1 MESVRYTY
9 RIQEVI
15 YVNDTTMYIVWA
27 VAIVVFGAIEGVTF
41 QLVSIWFV
49 FGSIAALISAFLGA
63 PIYLQIILWIAVS
76 LAALLLTRP
85 IVRKKL
91 NTKIQPTNLDRCIG
105 EQALVIEDIDNSIS
119 SGQVKVDGKI
129 WMARSENGDYISKDS
144 VVTVEKIEGV
154 KLIVSNK

>member
-1 MESVRYTY
+1 MVE
-9 RIQEVI
+9 INENFI
-15 YVNDTTMYIVWA
+15 YIIWA
-27 VAIVVFGAIEGVTF
+27 AAIVVFGILEAVTA

-63 PIYLQIILWIAVS
+63 SIYLQIILWIAVS

-105 EQALVIEDIDNSIS
+105 EQALVIEDIDNSKTQ
-119 SGQVKVDGKI
+119 GQVKVDGKI
-129 WMARSENGDYISKDS
+129 WMARSENGEYISKDS
-144 VVTVEKIEGV
+144 VVTVEKIEGA

>member
-1 MESVRYTY
+1 M
-9 RIQEVI
+9 
-15 YVNDTTMYIVWA
+15 NDTTMYIVWA

-105 EQALVIEDIDNSIS
+105 EQALVIEDIDNSMS
-119 SGQVKVDGKI
+119 SG
-129 WMARSENGDYISKDS
+129 
-144 VVTVEKIEGV
+144 
-154 KLIVSNK
+154 